1 MVGSKV
7 AIVALLL
14 DSDDGDVSNIDSILP
29 VLSNDDVLWMGNLV
43 DSLLDFEE
51 AWLNQ
56 SAQASD
62 FEVNGENDEEVLA
75 SHANQDRVRKRSL
88 VSSS

>member
-1 MVGSKV
+1 MVGSKNN
-7 AIVALLL
+7 ARQHLQLLQ
-14 DSDDGDVSNIDSILP
+14 
-29 VLSNDDVLWMGNLV
+29 WMGNLV